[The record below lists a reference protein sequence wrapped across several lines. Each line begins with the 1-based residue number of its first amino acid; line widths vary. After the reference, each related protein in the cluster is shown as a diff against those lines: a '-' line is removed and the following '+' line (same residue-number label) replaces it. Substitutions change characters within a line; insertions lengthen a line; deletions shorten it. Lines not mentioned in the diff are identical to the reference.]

1 MIKISDMKFPVDYT
15 EKDIQQRIAKELRI
29 EKERIKRFS
38 IARRSVDARKKNDV
52 KFIISVNAEIEG
64 DEKKVISR
72 AKSKNVTTAKP
83 FTYKI
88 EKCREMKNPPV
99 IVGFGPAGLFAGL
112 FLARAGANPIILERG
127 EDVDSRTKAVENFWN
142 NREFSPLSNVQFGE
156 GGAGTFSDGK
166 LNTGTKDI
174 RSRIVLEE
182 FVAHGAPDEILYN
195 AKPHIGTDKL
205 KTTVKNIREEIISLG
220 GQVYFSTKLTDINI
234 KNGAVTGAVA
244 EQNGKKLIFDTE
256 NLILAIGHSAYD
268 TFRMLNA
275 KGLTM
280 APKPFSLGVRVEH
293 RQELINRA
301 QYGDYAS
308 LLPPADYKFS
318 THLADGRGVYTFCMC
333 PGGEVVCSSSDEGT
347 VVTNGMSLRARDGE
361 YANSAVLVSVSA
373 GDFGVG
379 LWDGFEGR
387 AAIERAAYL
396 AGEGGYRAPAQ
407 KYGDLIKGIPGR
419 GELRSSYRPGLNATA
434 LARCLP
440 QYILKDIAEGIA
452 VFGRKLKGFDS
463 PDTVLIGAETRSSC
477 PVTVL
482 RNAAGE
488 GSIGGIYPVGEGAG
502 YAGGITS
509 SAIDGIKAALKI
521 YGKL

>member
-220 GQVYFSTKLTDINI
+220 GQVYFSTKLPTSVKSSNFLRT
-234 KNGAVTGAVA
+234 N
-244 EQNGKKLIFDTE
+244 
-256 NLILAIGHSAYD
+256 S
-268 TFRMLNA
+268 
-275 KGLTM
+275 
-280 APKPFSLGVRVEH
+280 FSRV
-293 RQELINRA
+293 
-301 QYGDYAS
+301 
-308 LLPPADYKFS
+308 LL
-318 THLADGRGVYTFCMC
+318 
-333 PGGEVVCSSSDEGT
+333 
-347 VVTNGMSLRARDGE
+347 
-361 YANSAVLVSVSA
+361 
-373 GDFGVG
+373 
-379 LWDGFEGR
+379 
-387 AAIERAAYL
+387 
-396 AGEGGYRAPAQ
+396 
-407 KYGDLIKGIPGR
+407 
-419 GELRSSYRPGLNATA
+419 
-434 LARCLP
+434 
-440 QYILKDIAEGIA
+440 
-452 VFGRKLKGFDS
+452 S
-463 PDTVLIGAETRSSC
+463 P
-477 PVTVL
+477 
-482 RNAAGE
+482 
-488 GSIGGIYPVGEGAG
+488 
-502 YAGGITS
+502 
-509 SAIDGIKAALKI
+509 
-521 YGKL
+521 